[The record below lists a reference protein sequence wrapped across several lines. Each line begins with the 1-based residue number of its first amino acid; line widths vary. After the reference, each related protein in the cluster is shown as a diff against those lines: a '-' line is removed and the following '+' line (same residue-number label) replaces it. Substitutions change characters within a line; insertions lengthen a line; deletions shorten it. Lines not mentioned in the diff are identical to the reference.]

1 MQKTIES
8 FSGQY
13 RFLSNFYP
21 AEIELVGVTYPTV
34 EHAYQASKTLIP
46 TEREIIRAAKTPGQ
60 AKALGRRVSIV
71 PEWNQIRIGV
81 MRDLLVTKFAD
92 KVLRAELV
100 ETGDAKLIEGNH
112 WGDTFWGVSKGR
124 GENWLGRLLME
135 IRDEILQLAQK
146 RC

>member
-1 MQKTIES
+1 MKTIDS
-8 FSGQY
+8 FTGQY

-21 AEIELVGVTYPTV
+21 AEVELVGVTYPTV

-71 PEWNQIRIGV
+71 PEWNQIRIGI
-81 MRDLLVTKFAD
+81 MRDLLSKKFAN

-100 ETGDAKLIEGNH
+100 ETGDAQLIEGNY
-112 WGDTFWGVSKGR
+112 WGDTFWGVCRGKGQ
-124 GENWLGRLLME
+124 NWLGKILME
-135 IRDEILQLAQK
+135 VREELKVL
-146 RC
+146 RT